1 MARKS
6 KFDELE
12 ERLDKPIGVILVE
25 KLNELK
31 SVERVAV
38 DIDISTRHVIRKM
51 DKLGIIKSSAWT
63 LPERDH
69 AV

>member
-6 KFDELE
+6 KFNELE
-12 ERLDKPIGVILVE
+12 ERVGKPIGEILVE
-25 KLNELK
+25 RLNSLK

-51 DKLGIIKSSAWT
+51 DDLGIVKTAAWV
-63 LPERDH
+63 LPEHDR
-69 AV
+69 V